1 MVKPLLPEHI
11 SKMFPVDVVKNIY
24 SFVPHLVKIP
34 SPKGSPSLE
43 RELRRIQSKCF
54 KGKSAMYMNELDD
67 FVLDHNKH
75 F

>member
-1 MVKPLLPEHI
+1 MVKPQLPEHI
-11 SKMFPVDVVKNIY
+11 NKMFPIDVVKLIY
-24 SFVPHLVKIP
+24 SFVPHLEKVP

-43 RELRRIQSKCF
+43 RELRRIQSKF
-54 KGKSAMYMNELDD
+54 MKGKSSMYMNELED